1 MFARRR
7 VDIVTRVIL
16 TKSLILQEMEKWQ
29 KLRPVEFKNGILW
42 LEESPR
48 DFEEDCLEFSHKDSV
63 FVKDFHQKLLVFTG
77 KESCGEA
84 KFRDLNKIEKADA
97 MRPDNLVNG
106 IKFDVIYHELTNCKT
121 CGFKDSFP
129 VSFVVHYNS
138 KTYQMSCSE
147 SKCIEFLEQNTTEE
161 EIVDRSKRNII
172 FYRKALE
179 GQFSMFESELARG
192 YWLCAEH
199 EKGLYKLALKEVK
212 VDVDEGTLLRLSLC
226 K

>member
-84 KFRDLNKIEKADA
+84 KFRDLNKIEKAD
-97 MRPDNLVNG
+97 G

>member
-1 MFARRR
+1 
-7 VDIVTRVIL
+7 
-16 TKSLILQEMEKWQ
+16 MEKWQ
-29 KLRPVEFKNGILW
+29 KLRPVEFRNGILW

-48 DFEEDCLEFSHKDSV
+48 DFKEDCLEFSHKDSV

-84 KFRDLNKIEKADA
+84 KFCDLNKKEMADV
-97 MRPDNLVNG
+97 RPDNLVNG

-121 CGFKDSFP
+121 CEFKDSFP

-147 SKCIEFLEQNTTEE
+147 SKRIEFLEQNTSEE

-172 FYRKALE
+172 FYRKDFE
-179 GQFSMFESELARG
+179 GQFSMFESEFARG

-212 VDVDEGTLLRLSLC
+212 VEVDEGTLLRLSPC
-226 K
+226 NKN